1 MLKQCKNL
9 SYENRLKMLNLPTLT
24 YRRFR
29 GDMIETYKIL
39 NNVYDKDVVPL
50 LALNNTVKTRG
61 NSLKLSVN
69 RAHLN
74 LKKFYFTSRIV
85 NNWNSLPDTVIT
97 APNINIFKNKLDE
110 FWKDQDIKFKYRET
124 LNLAGSRT
132 RE

>member
-1 MLKQCKNL
+1 MLK
-9 SYENRLKMLNLPTLT
+9 
-24 YRRFR
+24 
-29 GDMIETYKIL
+29 TYKIL

-50 LALNNTVKTRG
+50 LALNNNVKTRG
-61 NSLKLSVN
+61 NSFKLSVN

>member
-1 MLKQCKNL
+1 MQHDQSTSISTVLFFNAQSL
-9 SYENRLKMLNLPTLT
+9 SGKVHDLHNFIFSRPIVP
-24 YRRFR
+24 FVI
-29 GDMIETYKIL
+29 G
-39 NNVYDKDVVPL
+39 VVE
-50 LALNNTVKTRG
+50 
-61 NSLKLSVN
+61 
-69 RAHLN
+69 
-74 LKKFYFTSRIV
+74 TSRIV

>member
-1 MLKQCKNL
+1 
-9 SYENRLKMLNLPTLT
+9 MLNLSTLT
-24 YRRFR
+24 CKRFR
-29 GDMIETYKIL
+29 GDMIETYKIW
-39 NNVYDKDVVPL
+39 NNIYDKDVVPL
-50 LALNNTVKTRG
+50 LALNNNVKTRG

-74 LKKFYFTSRIV
+74 LKNVYFTSRIV
-85 NNWNSLPDTVIT
+85 NNWNSSPDTVIT
-97 APNINIFKNKLDE
+97 APNINIFKNKLDK